1 MDLTN
6 RELASL
12 LLLVG
17 FFAVMLIWPKARSTI
32 LPSFRQVIR
41 ALLVWKVLIVF
52 VVYFGY
58 TAGVVA
64 LAAHAG
70 MWNFDLLK
78 DTVITTLFVGLP
90 LVMNA
95 GKTSSGSSLVRKVL
109 LETLGAS
116 AFLAFYL
123 NLAALPLWGELL
135 LQPLLL
141 LLSFSSLVSK
151 RDPKT
156 RRVGKICDALLAI
169 LGFGLLAF
177 TTVTVV
183 TTWSELHLSEIWLS
197 FALSAWLPIGLLP
210 LIYILAILMSAET
223 VLVLLPWHNNKVAPP
238 LRVRFAFV
246 LGARF
251 SAFYTSHFSG
261 RWLGRLAK
269 QTTFREG
276 LRVMADYRRD
286 VRNNLTAEKGRLDR
300 LKSMSGID
308 GTDKNGLRRDRR
320 EFAAT
325 KKVLR
330 RLFYYQMGQNR
341 NVLGHYRPDILLVLG
356 DVTSDGLSAEH
367 RIEVRVSADK
377 KQWYGWRRTVAGWY
391 FGIGG
396 DETLDA
402 EWQFDGPEA
411 PISFPPKGSGWTD
424 ATSSPSRPEWLAA
437 DDPIRVV

>member
-17 FFAVMLIWPKARSTI
+17 FFAVMLIRPKTRSTI

-41 ALLVWKVLIVF
+41 ALLVWKVLVVF
-52 VVYFGY
+52 AVYFGY

-64 LAAHAG
+64 LGAHAG
-70 MWNFDLLK
+70 IWSFDLLK

-90 LVMNA
+90 LVLNA

-109 LETLGAS
+109 IETLGVS
-116 AFLAFYL
+116 AFLAFYF
-123 NLAALPLWGELL
+123 NLASLPLWGELL

-156 RRVGKICDALLAI
+156 RLVGKICDALLAI

-177 TTVTVV
+177 TTVKVV
-183 TTWSELHLSEIWLS
+183 TTWSALDLSEIWLS
-197 FALSAWLPIGLLP
+197 FALSVWLPVGLLP

-246 LGARF
+246 FGTRL
-251 SAFYTSHFSG
+251 SAFYASHFAG
-261 RWLGRLAK
+261 QWLGRLAK

-276 LRVMADYRRD
+276 LRVVADYRRD
-286 VRNNLTAEKGRLDR
+286 VRNNVTAEKGRLDR
-300 LKSMSGID
+300 LRSMSGID
-308 GTDKNGLRRDRR
+308 GTDENGLQRDRR

-325 KKVLR
+325 KKVLK

-341 NVLGHYRPDILLVLG
+341 NLLGHYRHDILLILG
-356 DVTSDGLSAEH
+356 DVTSDGLPAEH
-367 RIEVRVSADK
+367 GIEVRVSADK
-377 KQWYGWRRTVAGWY
+377 KQWYGWRRTITGWY

-402 EWQFDGPEA
+402 EWQFDGPGA
-411 PISFPPKGSGWTD
+411 PMSFPTKGSDWTD